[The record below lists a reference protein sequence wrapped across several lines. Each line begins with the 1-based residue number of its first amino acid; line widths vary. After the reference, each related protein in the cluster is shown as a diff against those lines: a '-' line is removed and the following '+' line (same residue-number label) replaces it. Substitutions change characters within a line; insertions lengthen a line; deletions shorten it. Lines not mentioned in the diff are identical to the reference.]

1 MFLYKY
7 WQVNLLVNNSYNNCV
22 MFTLPSSGLR
32 KRKEKKTKAKRDKA
46 TYCYDRTA
54 KKLPELKIWQEVRI
68 ALKIKK
74 NHPWKLRPMQTDAT
88 LLANNTQQ
96 NFKTI
101 ANSWSQSQK
110 KPQKPFSIFLY
121 RFCFP
126 LTSH

>member
-1 MFLYKY
+1 
-7 WQVNLLVNNSYNNCV
+7 

-74 NHPWKLRPMQTDAT
+74 KSSVEVKAHANGRNIVGQQHALT
-88 LLANNTQQ
+88 LLTL
-96 NFKTI
+96 I
-101 ANSWSQSQK
+101 
-110 KPQKPFSIFLY
+110 LDL
-121 RFCFP
+121 R
-126 LTSH
+126 